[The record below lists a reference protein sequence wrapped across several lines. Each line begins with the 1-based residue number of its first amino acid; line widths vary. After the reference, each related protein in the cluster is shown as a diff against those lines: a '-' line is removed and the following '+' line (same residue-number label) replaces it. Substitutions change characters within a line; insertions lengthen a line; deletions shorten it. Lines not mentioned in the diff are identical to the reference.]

1 MFTRTSKII
10 TDLIYLAEAY
20 KNLPAETLEKTIHEI
35 VMKIKKIE
43 DAQTAEEMKKLYT
56 SVNDDDVEA
65 LKLQMKLRDNI
76 KLRTGDNQ

>member
-1 MFTRTSKII
+1 
-10 TDLIYLAEAY
+10 
-20 KNLPAETLEKTIHEI
+20 
-35 VMKIKKIE
+35 MKIKKIE

-56 SVNDDDVEA
+56 SVSDDDVEA